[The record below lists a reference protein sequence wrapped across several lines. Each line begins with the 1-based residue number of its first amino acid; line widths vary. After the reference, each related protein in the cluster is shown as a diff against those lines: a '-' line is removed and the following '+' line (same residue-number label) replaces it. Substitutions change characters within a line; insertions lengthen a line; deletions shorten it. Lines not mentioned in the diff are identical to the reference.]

1 MIDIIWVVI
10 EFIYNSE
17 YIQDIFKILLGTSIA
32 TGFTF
37 IFGIR
42 LFKRQEE
49 KRIEIEQKIFIT
61 NLVNEIRYN
70 LDQSRKFKIYNNI
83 IGEQSR
89 EEQSGKE
96 QEKAIYDIT
105 NLKYYKNI
113 LEKSFVKGI
122 IFELLDTEPISELTN
137 ITNKLMHIR
146 QLYNG
151 YLQHLNTEKKSD
163 YSISLMSY
171 PILMEYLNV
180 YVYNNEKYIKIAK
193 QTIKEIE
200 TKIG

>member
-17 YIQDIFKILLGTSIA
+17 YIQDIFKILLGTLIA

-49 KRIEIEQKIFIT
+49 KRIEIEQKNFIT

-113 LEKSFVKGI
+113 LEISFDKGI
-122 IFELLDTEPISELTN
+122 IFELLDTERISELTN

-163 YSISLMSY
+163 SSISLMSN

-180 YVYNNEKYIKIAK
+180 YVYNNNKYIKIAK